1 MLLMMLF
8 SMLLG
13 EQTPLGFA
21 VQGII
26 LGQPF
31 LWMWLHENGW
41 AFRENFK
48 FTFYL
53 LAEAFI
59 LAIFVT
65 GFQIG
70 YYRTHLII
78 QYAILT
84 VIASYLYNQRNSIK
98 EAICLGFLTVFLNS
112 YYWEIP
118 LHIAEFLSG
127 PPHIGMLVQFWRL
140 IPIPFFLAR
149 YKFTGKSR
157 LFLSLG
163 LGFSWVIMC
172 LRFILTLKLNYIL
185 LYALN
190 RFICLLLLVKV
201 IMEAEKK
208 SILSSP

>member
-1 MLLMMLF
+1 
-8 SMLLG
+8 MLLG
-13 EQTPLGFA
+13 EQTPIGYIFQA
-21 VQGII
+21 TI

-31 LWMWLHENGW
+31 LWMWIYGNGLKI
-41 AFRENFK
+41 RENFK

-78 QYAILT
+78 QYALLT

-98 EAICLGFLTVFLNS
+98 EAICLSFLTVFLNS

-118 LHIAEFLSG
+118 LHLAEFLSG
-127 PPHIGMLVQFWRL
+127 SIHRGMLVQLWRL
-140 IPIPFFLAR
+140 IPIPFFLSR
-149 YKFTGKSR
+149 YDFSAKSR
-157 LFLSLG
+157 FILSLG
-163 LGFSWVIMC
+163 LGFSGIVMC
-172 LRFILTLKLNYIL
+172 LRFILNLKLNYVL

-190 RFICLLLLVKV
+190 RLVCLLLLVKV
-201 IMEAEKK
+201 VMEAEKTT
-208 SILSSP
+208 SS